1 MLVSIGGFV
10 FWFGCSLISF
20 SLSFLFIT
28 FLFLIIFSVLIKVV
42 YLFIYSFFLF
52 FLPFLLS
59 CVADRVLVLQL
70 GIRTEPLSWES

>member
-28 FLFLIIFSVLIKVV
+28 FLFLIIFSVLINVV

-59 CVADRVLVLQL
+59 CVADKVLVLWPGVRPHSL
-70 GIRTEPLSWES
+70 RWES